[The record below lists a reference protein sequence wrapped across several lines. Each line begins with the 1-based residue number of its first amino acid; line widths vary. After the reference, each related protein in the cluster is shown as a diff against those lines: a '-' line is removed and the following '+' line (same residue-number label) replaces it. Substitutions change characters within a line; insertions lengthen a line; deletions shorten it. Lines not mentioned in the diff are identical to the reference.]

1 MGGSTPQVQAAPK
14 TPKENDPSI
23 EAALEKE
30 RLMRQRMAGRAST
43 LLSGNNSSSLKTK
56 LGG

>member
-1 MGGSTPQVQAAPK
+1 MSGSTPSVTPAPK
-14 TPKENDPSI
+14 PPAENDPSI